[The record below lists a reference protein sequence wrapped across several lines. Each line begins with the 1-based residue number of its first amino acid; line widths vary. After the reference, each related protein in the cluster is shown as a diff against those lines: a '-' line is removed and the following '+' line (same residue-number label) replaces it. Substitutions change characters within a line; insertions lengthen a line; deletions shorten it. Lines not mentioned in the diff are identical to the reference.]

1 MLPISYVPT
10 TLRYSG
16 SRENSITTRFTGGTG
31 FEDAGVVLRVRRAKG
46 LQLNPCYECAY
57 DGNGKLSC
65 KSSHAVHGECKGK
78 IFTPCTLVGT
88 LLYRL
93 FGL

>member
-1 MLPISYVPT
+1 MERKI
-10 TLRYSG
+10 G
-16 SRENSITTRFTGGTG
+16 EK

-65 KSSHAVHGECKGK
+65 KNSHAVHGECKGK

-93 FGL
+93 FGF